1 MLHTVPWTRARSPF
15 LFTSI
20 MAASA
25 LFIESAAALSKR
37 LSKHCKYLALKVMQ
51 KRHRSTEIVLAFMIN
66 VPWMGP
72 GLHSSDDETCWYVSL
87 ATTIA
92 IDLQM
97 PKISMPTEAFNSSVT
112 GTLARQDCIDPELA
126 LRSGGFKD
134 VDPNSELG
142 RRLVRRRERC
152 WIALFVLERGMCL
165 ARGRSYTLPMTPL
178 IRTCDRWHISDIA
191 DSMDGALVSM
201 AVLRRD
207 LDHLFDSIRALC
219 DRSRDGITDGSML
232 AQSYVSASPVGR
244 ALLTLR
250 RIQSAVDKFFEQWYL
265 EWGQTLGSGPRK
277 FSRLSSSRL
286 KPLTV
291 CRKPDPTLCR
301 DSRHAHPSFDL
312 QPCA

>member
-1 MLHTVPWTRARSPF
+1 MCTKLSQTSFHKNLSHTRWGLDPVLYTVPWTRSRSAF

-37 LSKHCKYLALKVMQ
+37 LSKHCKILARKVIE

-72 GLHSSDDETCWYVSL
+72 GVHSTDDETCWYISL

-97 PKISMPTEAFNSSVT
+97 PKISMPSEAFKNGTT
-112 GTLARQDCIDPELA
+112 GDLARQDCIDPELA

-134 VDPNSELG
+134 VGPNSELG

-178 IRTCDRWHISDIA
+178 IKRCDRWHISDIA
-191 DSMDGALVSM
+191 DSADGALVSI

-207 LDHLFDSIRALC
+207 LDAVFDAIRSLC
-219 DRSRDGITDGSML
+219 NGSREGMTDGSL
-232 AQSYVSASPVGR
+232 IARS
-244 ALLTLR
+244 
-250 RIQSAVDKFFEQWYL
+250 
-265 EWGQTLGSGPRK
+265 
-277 FSRLSSSRL
+277 
-286 KPLTV
+286 
-291 CRKPDPTLCR
+291 
-301 DSRHAHPSFDL
+301 
-312 QPCA
+312 

>member
-1 MLHTVPWTRARSPF
+1 
-15 LFTSI
+15 

-25 LFIESAAALSKR
+25 LFIESASALSKR
-37 LSKHCKYLALKVMQ
+37 LSKHAKILAQKVIE

-72 GLHSSDDETCWYVSL
+72 GAHSTDDETCWYVSL

-97 PKISMPTEAFNSSVT
+97 PKVSMPAEAFKLAAMD
-112 GTLARQDCIDPELA
+112 GLARQDCLDPEIA

-165 ARGRSYTLPMTPL
+165 ARGRTYTVPMTPL
-178 IRTCDRWHISDIA
+178 IQRCDRWHISDIA
-191 DSMDGALVSM
+191 DSSDGALVSM

-207 LDHLFDSIRALC
+207 LDSVFDTIRSLC
-219 DRSRDGITDGSML
+219 DGSREGLTDG
-232 AQSYVSASPVGR
+232 
-244 ALLTLR
+244 ALIAR
-250 RIQSAVDKFFEQWYL
+250 S
-265 EWGQTLGSGPRK
+265 
-277 FSRLSSSRL
+277 
-286 KPLTV
+286 
-291 CRKPDPTLCR
+291 
-301 DSRHAHPSFDL
+301 
-312 QPCA
+312 

>member
-1 MLHTVPWTRARSPF
+1 
-15 LFTSI
+15 

-37 LSKHCKYLALKVMQ
+37 LSNHCKFLAAKVIQ

-72 GLHSSDDETCWYVSL
+72 GVHSTDDETCWFVSL

-97 PKISMPTEAFNSSVT
+97 HKMSMPAEAFKDGAAGNL
-112 GTLARQDCIDPELA
+112 GRQECIDPELA
-126 LRSGGFKD
+126 LRSGGFRD

-178 IRTCDRWHISDIA
+178 IRRVDQWHISDIA
-191 DSMDGALVSM
+191 DRSDGALVSM

-207 LDHLFDSIRALC
+207 LDVLFDTIRSMC
-219 DRSRDGITDGSML
+219 NGSREGMTDGSL
-232 AQSYVSASPVGR
+232 IARS
-244 ALLTLR
+244 
-250 RIQSAVDKFFEQWYL
+250 
-265 EWGQTLGSGPRK
+265 
-277 FSRLSSSRL
+277 
-286 KPLTV
+286 
-291 CRKPDPTLCR
+291 
-301 DSRHAHPSFDL
+301 
-312 QPCA
+312 

>member
-1 MLHTVPWTRARSPF
+1 MTCEIKTFYPLPQPVCFDADKKTCSFHKNLAHTRWGLDPVLYTVPWTRARSPF

-25 LFIESAAALSKR
+25 LFIESAGALSKR
-37 LSKHCKYLALKVMQ
+37 LSKHCKTLAGKVIQ
-51 KRHRSTEIVLAFMIN
+51 NRHRSTEIVLAFMIN

-72 GLHSSDDETCWYVSL
+72 GLHSTDDETCWYVSL

-97 PKISMPTEAFNSSVT
+97 PKISMPSEAFTSSAT
-112 GTLARQDCIDPELA
+112 GDLARQDCIDPELA

-134 VDPNSELG
+134 VDPTSELG

-165 ARGRSYTLPMTPL
+165 ARGRSYMLPMTPL
-178 IRTCDRWHISDIA
+178 IRRCDRWHISDIA

-207 LDHLFDSIRALC
+207 LDGLFATIRSLC
-219 DRSRDGITDGSML
+219 DGSREGMTDGSL
-232 AQSYVSASPVGR
+232 IARS
-244 ALLTLR
+244 
-250 RIQSAVDKFFEQWYL
+250 
-265 EWGQTLGSGPRK
+265 
-277 FSRLSSSRL
+277 
-286 KPLTV
+286 
-291 CRKPDPTLCR
+291 
-301 DSRHAHPSFDL
+301 
-312 QPCA
+312 